1 MESEN
6 SESLVWN
13 FLETIFQNGKPGRKI
28 KMNNQSRREYYLSLW
43 AVVLLLAAGSMF
55 KFKKETHDAS
65 ADSREPVDY
74 VDPFIGTGGHGHVYP
89 GATMPFGMVQVSP
102 DNGHSGW
109 DYCSGYNYRDSLIA
123 GFSMTHL
130 SGTGIGDLAD
140 ISFMPVIWNP
150 GISKGII
157 RNFHLD
163 DTARFSHD
171 NEHAEPGYYA
181 VVLNNNDIKV
191 ELTAAERAGFYR
203 YTFPKSANATVV
215 LNLGFAIN
223 WDHPANTQIH
233 VLNNSTIEGYRMST
247 GWAKHQ
253 KVYFFAKF
261 SKPFKE
267 ALLKHKEL
275 RFGEKS
281 VNGNSVMGLF
291 TFDARDG
298 KPVLQKVGISAVSIE
313 GARKNLQKEIP
324 GWKFDAVRMAAHN
337 AWAREMNKIK
347 VSGASD
353 AHKRIFYTAMYHSM
367 LAPTIFSD
375 VDGGYLGADG
385 KNHVAKGFTN
395 YTTFSLWDT
404 YRSENPLF
412 TLVQRNR
419 VNDMIKTMLAFYEQH
434 GFLPVWPLVGNETN
448 TMIGYHAVPVIVD
461 AYLKGF
467 RGYDVQE
474 AYKAI
479 VKSATVD
486 NDNDVEMF
494 NKYGYVPCDE
504 ATESVSKTLE
514 YAYDDWCIAQMAKA
528 LGKKKDYTLYLKRS
542 GYYKNL
548 FDPSVQFM
556 RPKLSSG
563 KWLTPFDPLA
573 SPSNFKKRNYTEA
586 NAWQY
591 LWYVPQNVENLIK
604 LFGGDAAFANK
615 LDKLFTTKAKTQ
627 GKIADMSGMIGQYV
641 QGNEPDLQTPYLY
654 DYAGEPWKT
663 QAIVRKILEA
673 NYKDAPDGLPG
684 NEDCGEMSAWEIF
697 SALGFYPVNPADG
710 TFEIGSPLF
719 QEAVIKVGQG
729 KKFSIE
735 AENVS
740 TENKY
745 IQSAELN
752 GKPFDKAFITYR
764 EIMNG
769 GVLRFQMGPEPNK
782 SWASSKDARPPS
794 DQIAD

>member
-1 MESEN
+1 MIN
-6 SESLVWN
+6 
-13 FLETIFQNGKPGRKI
+13 QNKRD
-28 KMNNQSRREYYLSLW
+28 YYLSLW
-43 AVVLLLAAGSMF
+43 AIVLLSILGSSCRNKAKTMNTTA
-55 KFKKETHDAS
+55 K
-65 ADSREPVDY
+65 EPVDY

-140 ISFMPVIWNP
+140 LSFMPVIWKP
-150 GISKGII
+150 DRHQGILH
-157 RNFHLD
+157 NFQLD
-163 DTARFSHD
+163 DTARFSHQ
-171 NEHAEPGYYA
+171 NEHAEPGYYS
-181 VVLNNNDIKV
+181 VLLDNHIKV
-191 ELTAAERAGFYR
+191 ELTATERAGFYR
-203 YTFPKSANATVV
+203 YTFPKSENATVV

-223 WDHPANTQIH
+223 WDHPTDTQIK
-233 VLNNSTIEGYRMST
+233 VVNNTTIEGYRMST
-247 GWAKHQ
+247 GWAKNQ
-253 KVYFFAKF
+253 KIYFVAKF
-261 SKPFKE
+261 SEPFKE
-267 ALLKHKEL
+267 ALERHQNLH
-275 RFGEKS
+275 FGDKS
-281 VNGNSVMGLF
+281 VKGDSVLGIF
-291 TFDARDG
+291 RFDTRDG
-298 KPVLQKVGISAVSIE
+298 KPILQKVGISAVSID

-324 GWKFDAVRMAAHN
+324 GWNFDTVCMSAHN
-337 AWAREMNKIK
+337 AWAKEMNKIK
-347 VSGASD
+347 VSGAPDSQ
-353 AHKRIFYTAMYHSM
+353 KRIFYTAMYHSM

-385 KNHVAKGFTN
+385 KNHMAKGFTN

-412 TLVQRNR
+412 TLVQPHR
-419 VNDMIKTMLAFYEQH
+419 VNDMVKTMLAFYEQH

-448 TMIGYHAVPVIVD
+448 TMIGYHSVPVIVD
-461 AYLKGF
+461 AYMQGF
-467 RGYDVQE
+467 RDYDVQE
-474 AYKAI
+474 AYKAMI
-479 VKSATVD
+479 KSATVD

-528 LGKKKDYTLYLKRS
+528 LGKKKDYMLFLKRS

-548 FDPSVQFM
+548 FDPSTQFM
-556 RPKLSSG
+556 RPKLSNG

-573 SPSNFKKRNYTEA
+573 SPSDFKKRNYTEA

-591 LWYVPQNVENLIK
+591 VWYVPQNPGNLIH
-604 LFGGDAAFANK
+604 LFGGTQVFNNK
-615 LDKLFTTKAKTQ
+615 LDKLFTTKVKTQ
-627 GKIADMSGMIGQYV
+627 GNIADMSGMIGQYV

-663 QAIVRKILEA
+663 QAIVRKILKA

-697 SALGFYPVNPADG
+697 SAMGFYPVNPADG

-719 QEAVIKVGQG
+719 TKSVIDVGNG
-729 KKFSIE
+729 RSFTIE
-735 AENVS
+735 AQNAS
-740 TENKY
+740 TGQQIYSIGRMERPALQ
-745 IQSAELN
+745 QSVYHL
-752 GKPFDKAFITYR
+752 P
-764 EIMNG
+764 
-769 GVLRFQMGPEPNK
+769 
-782 SWASSKDARPPS
+782 
-794 DQIAD
+794 